1 MPQGRFARRWWPG
14 GGPARREAVGGDAGR
29 SRTACGPWAGL
40 STSRQALRTHG
51 AAPEDA
57 AHLRHRAN
65 TASAAS
71 LGPPGGESAS
81 APRLRS
87 RRVRNEAVRDQA
99 PAATLAH
106 GVEGRCVFD
115 LRLAA
120 GPDAVIGDVGVQDED
135 GPIALDRQG
144 PDAVQDEGRLAG
156 GRRHRLGGL
165 ADLLAGELGL
175 DLAGQ
180 EAPEGGAV
188 ALDEGGEEG
197 AGQGEELLLVGGGV
211 GGAGRAPLG
220 FRWGASAAG
229 AWAAVSAAG
238 GSPPRRRRRRPPERR
253 PGEACGGGSRRDW
266 RVGRGVAQRPR
277 EGWGE
282 GKGTGP

>member
-1 MPQGRFARRWWPG
+1 M
-14 GGPARREAVGGDAGR
+14 
-29 SRTACGPWAGL
+29 
-40 STSRQALRTHG
+40 
-51 AAPEDA
+51 
-57 AHLRHRAN
+57 
-65 TASAAS
+65 
-71 LGPPGGESAS
+71 
-81 APRLRS
+81 
-87 RRVRNEAVRDQA
+87 
-99 PAATLAH
+99 
-106 GVEGRCVFD
+106 EGRCVFD

-120 GPDAVIGDVGVQDED
+120 GPDAGIGDVGVQDDD

-144 PDAVQDEGRLAG
+144 ADAVQDEGRLAG

-211 GGAGRAPLG
+211 VGGGGGLHLG
-220 FRWGASAAG
+220 FGWGG
-229 AWAAVSAAG
+229 CGCG
-238 GSPPRRRRRRPPERR
+238 GLGCGIDGGGLSSPPPQAPATRKAARAARRSMRRRRTSGVSGGEGRRSTSS
-253 PGEACGGGSRRDW
+253 GG
-266 RVGRGVAQRPR
+266 VGR
-277 EGWGE
+277 